1 MSEVIKRLNAEHRNI
16 AKLLDL
22 LEAELAI
29 FHTGEQPDFELMLD
43 VMDYLTHYP
52 DTFHHPK
59 EDLVFGRLR
68 QLDGSSHHIVEKL
81 LKEHE
86 SLAREGIEFR
96 NALRGMVNDEALML
110 RDTLE
115 HLGTHY
121 AEALRSH
128 LYTEE
133 VQVFPLALEVLKP
146 SDWKEIDE
154 RINQRDDPLFG
165 AAVAVEFQDLFKEI
179 LRLEAEDRR
188 QDATADTA

>member
-16 AKLLDL
+16 VKLLDL
-22 LEAELAI
+22 LDEELAT
-29 FHTGEQPDFELMLD
+29 FHAGDQPNFELMLD

-59 EDLVFGRLR
+59 EDLVFNRLR
-68 QLDGSSHHIVEKL
+68 QLDSGSHHVVDKQ

-115 HLGTHY
+115 HLGTRY
-121 AEALRSH
+121 AESLRNH

-133 VQVFPLALEVLKP
+133 AQVFPRALNVLR
-146 SDWKEIDE
+146 SDDWNEIDE
-154 RINQRDDPLFG
+154 RISHRDDPLFG
-165 AAVAVEFQDLFKEI
+165 EAVAVEFQDLFEEI
-179 LRLEAEDRR
+179 LRLEKDISE

>member
-22 LEAELAI
+22 LDTELAT
-29 FHTGEQPDFELMLD
+29 FHAGEQPDFELMLD
-43 VMDYLTHYP
+43 IMDYLTHYP

-59 EDLVFGRLR
+59 EDLLFSRLR
-68 QLDGSSHHIVEKL
+68 QLDASSHHVVEKL
-81 LKEHE
+81 RKEHE

-110 RDTLE
+110 RNTLE

-128 LYTEE
+128 LDTEE
-133 VQVFPLALEVLKP
+133 AQVFPHALEVLKP
-146 SDWKEIDE
+146 ADWKEIDE
-154 RINQRDDPLFG
+154 RICQRDDPLFG
-165 AAVAVEFQDLFKEI
+165 KAVAVEFQDLFEEI
-179 LRLEAEDRR
+179 LRLEADDRR
-188 QDATADTA
+188 QGANAETA